1 FDHGPW
7 KTMKLKERMAY
18 IYRIAD
24 LIDEQVDEI
33 AYLEA
38 LDTGLPISQTEK
50 MVSRASENFRFYARM
65 VESRLVGD
73 AYQVDDEFIN
83 YKNNESVD
91 DANLITQWNASFM
104 LETWKVAPALATE
117 NTVVLKPA

>member
-1 FDHGPW
+1 
-7 KTMKLKERMAY
+7 KLKARMAY

-83 YKNNESVD
+83 YRINEPEGV
-91 DANLITQWNASFM
+91 AGLITRWNAPVM
-104 LETWKVAPALATE
+104 LERWKVAS
-117 NTVVLKPA
+117 